1 MGTMKSLHSNM
12 ERDKRI
18 QLIIADEEA
27 VAYSG
32 ELETAIRKVTDAPLA
47 TVATDCVPMPRVS
60 SIYWPARS
68 YGEALGFF
76 KARHALMGK
85 PFPPSADDW
94 LYLKKAIVIW
104 LEEAYM
110 ELKDGRA

>member
-1 MGTMKSLHSNM
+1 MGAMKNLHSNT

-18 QLIIADEEA
+18 QLLIADEEA
-27 VAYSG
+27 AAYSG
-32 ELETAIRKVTDAPLA
+32 VLETAIRKVTDAPLA
-47 TVATDCVPMPRVS
+47 TVTADCVPMPRVS
-60 SIYWPARS
+60 SNFWPARS

-76 KARHALMGK
+76 KTIHALRGK